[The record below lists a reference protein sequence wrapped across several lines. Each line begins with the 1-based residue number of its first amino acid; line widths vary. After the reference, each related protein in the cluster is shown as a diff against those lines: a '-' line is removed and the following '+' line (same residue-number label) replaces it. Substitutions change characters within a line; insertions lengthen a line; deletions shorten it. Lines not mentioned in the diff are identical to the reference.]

1 MGRTKD
7 LFNQLREEELQ
18 EEIFFI
24 KKNIIFGELNK
35 TGTVTTAPNIKQ

>member
-24 KKNIIFGELNK
+24 KKNIKIIVK
-35 TGTVTTAPNIKQ
+35 I